1 MANRVYFFTGTGN
14 SLRVA
19 RSIAGALDDCEVI
32 AIHKGAASTVPES
45 LERVG
50 FVFPVYFWGLPGM
63 AAEFLR
69 GISLPEQGGTYYF
82 AVATFGGI
90 IGNALPQ
97 VKRLLAD
104 KGITLNYGGGVCSYR
119 NAVVY
124 YEMKQDV
131 EAVTRKAEARA
142 QKVVSAVVAKKKKR
156 VGRGIKKIFQLNA
169 DNIAAFHAM
178 ALHYTISGDCVG
190 CGLCASVCP
199 AENILFQDGKPVFGD
214 ACEYC
219 LACIQHCPKRAINDG
234 DKTVTR
240 GRYTHPNVTAD
251 MIACYYKS
259 NNETHES

>member
-1 MANRVYFFTGTGN
+1 MSNRVYFFTGTGN
-14 SLRVA
+14 SLNVA
-19 RSIAGALDDCEVI
+19 RSIAAAIGDCEII
-32 AIHKGAASTVPES
+32 AIHKGAALTVPEG

-63 AAEFLR
+63 VAEFLR
-69 GISLPEQGGTYYF
+69 GISVPAQGATYYF

-131 EAVTRKAEARA
+131 AVVTRKAEART
-142 QKVVSAVVAKKKKR
+142 QKVALAVASKRKKR
-156 VGRGIKKIFQLNA
+156 VGRGIKKVFQINA
-169 DNIAAFHAM
+169 DNFAKFHAM
-178 ALHYTISGDCVG
+178 ALYYIVSDVCVG

-199 AENILFQDGKPVFGD
+199 ADNISFQGGKPVFGD
-214 ACEYC
+214 SCEYC

-240 GRYTHPNVTAD
+240 GRYSHPQIPANT
-251 MIACYYKS
+251 ISGYYHKAIKA
-259 NNETHES
+259 